1 MEKSFSIFENRRK
14 LVEEKLELLLELDR
28 HMYHPDGPPYVLE
41 RHEQMQRSIDAAR
54 EEIKF
59 LTKEQQRAEAGR
71 CPVCGRSGAE
81 SRSPRRGRGGR

>member
-54 EEIKF
+54 EEIEF
-59 LTKEQQRAEAGR
+59 LTEEQQRAEAGR
-71 CPVCGRSGAE
+71 CPVCGRSGE
-81 SRSPRRGRGGR
+81 NSMRTKRRKEGR

>member
-54 EEIKF
+54 EEIEF
-59 LTKEQQRAEAGR
+59 LTEEQQRAEAGR
-71 CPVCGRSGAE
+71 CPVCGRSSAGARRTR
-81 SRSPRRGRGGR
+81 RSKDGR

>member
-28 HMYHPDGPPYVLE
+28 HMYHPDGAPYVLE

-59 LTKEQQRAEAGR
+59 LKEEQQRAEAGR
-71 CPVCGRSGAE
+71 CPVCGRSGAG
-81 SRSPRRGRGGR
+81 SRSTRRGRGGR